1 VKEVPTIGSPFF
13 RAFSSDCIPKAL
25 EDVSVYF
32 FIQGSNSSKFGELFE
47 ATMWVHKLHSLRVN
61 ILA

>member
-1 VKEVPTIGSPFF
+1 MKEVPTVGSPFF
-13 RAFSSDCIPKAL
+13 RAFSSDCIRKAL
-25 EDVSVYF
+25 KDVSGYF

-47 ATMWVHKLHSLRVN
+47 DTIWVHKLQSLRVN